1 MMYAT
6 LKKLCEVQGISGRE
20 DTISATIEEMIAP
33 YADTVERDA
42 LGNLIACI
50 KGTAPKAKV
59 MFAAHMDEIGF
70 LVNFI
75 DDNGFIRFAPIGGI
89 NVQAAL
95 YSQVVFANG
104 VRGILL
110 PDFGTLKEPKLS
122 TCYVDI
128 GAKNKKEAEARVSI
142 GDAFAL
148 KGNLQALTRT
158 VWAGR
163 PLDDRAGCAILIE
176 AMAKLKQTPP
186 TDDIY
191 FVFSSQEEV
200 GCRGAKTAAFAIG
213 PDFGF
218 AVDVTGTGDIPGAP
232 ASSVKQG
239 EGTVIKIK
247 DASYI
252 GDMKVTQ
259 VMQKLA
265 KENGIPYQL
274 GVGSAGGTD
283 ASSIQVSGIGTY
295 VGGIAIP
302 SRGIHT
308 GVETVSK
315 KDLAACV
322 ELTVALATSSLYD
335 LTGYQN

>member
-1 MMYAT
+1 MMYET

-20 DTISATIEEMIAP
+20 DAVSKVIEGMIAP
-33 YADTVERDA
+33 YADTVEKDA
-42 LGNLIACI
+42 MGNLIACV

-104 VRGILL
+104 VKGIML
-110 PDFGTLKEPKLS
+110 PDVGTAKEPKLS
-122 TCYVDI
+122 TCYEDI
-128 GAKNKKEAEARVSI
+128 GAKNKKEAQARVSI

-148 KGNLQALTRT
+148 KGNLKALTRS

-163 PLDDRAGCAILIE
+163 PLDNRAGCAVLVE
-176 AMAKLKQTPP
+176 AMAKLRQTPP
-186 TDDIY
+186 KDDIY

-200 GCRGAKTAAFAIG
+200 GCRGAKTAAFAID

-218 AVDVTGTGDIPGAP
+218 SVDVTGTGDTPGASTM
-232 ASSVKQG
+232 AVKQG
-239 EGTVIKIK
+239 EGVAIKIK
-247 DASYI
+247 DSSVI
-252 GDMKVTQ
+252 CDTKVVK
-259 VMQKLA
+259 VMETLA
-265 KENGIPYQL
+265 KENGIPYQREVL
-274 GVGSAGGTD
+274 LYGGTD
-283 ASSIQVSGIGTY
+283 ASSMQVSGIGAY
-295 VGGIAIP
+295 VGGISIP
-302 SRGIHT
+302 SRGIHSGT
-308 GVETVSK
+308 ESASK
-315 KDLAACV
+315 KDLLACV
-322 ELTVALATSSLYD
+322 DLTVALATASLYD